1 MRKWLV
7 LAVGALLALSGLLFI
22 WQGAD
27 IIQIERGW
35 ASVIAGSVALAGGV
49 VTMAIGALIGT
60 VERLQASL
68 AQQGGVEVP
77 QPAEPAVVPTPAPQ
91 PVPAPQPEPI
101 HQPEPAPIPAPEPE
115 APKPAPLPEPE
126 EPKMPAAPVLPPL
139 AQPVRLPEPL
149 TPVPAS
155 PPAAPVVAAA
165 ATAVAGAGLFGF
177 FSRRRKAAEPS
188 RDEPG
193 DEQEAPRLPDFLVR
207 RDIVGE
213 APRVELQE
221 PLQETDAAPDVQPHG
236 SRESDESE
244 QASPS
249 PDSYAWLDR
258 ALAGDDKPEP
268 AFDWLRNR
276 APEPNEKEPILEDEA
291 SEPQTEEPFEQAYLA
306 QEPEVE
312 SEPHEAAPDAEPA
325 HEAEPAPAQVE
336 LPPQAPPT
344 VVGRYSS
351 GGSDY
356 TLYSDGSID
365 AESPEG
371 HQHFASMVELR
382 AHIEAQTDG

>member
-68 AQQGGVEVP
+68 AQQGGIELP
-77 QPAEPAVVPTPAPQ
+77 QPAERAVRPS
-91 PVPAPQPEPI
+91 PAPQPEPL
-101 HQPEPAPIPAPEPE
+101 HQPEPAPIPEPEPE
-115 APKPAPLPEPE
+115 EPKPAPLPEPP

-139 AQPVRLPEPL
+139 TQPVRLPEPPAPVAA
-149 TPVPAS
+149 TPL
-155 PPAAPVVAAA
+155 AAPVVAAA
-165 ATAVAGAGLFGF
+165 ATAAGAGLFGF

-221 PLQETDAAPDVQPHG
+221 PLEETDAAPDVQPHG

-268 AFDWLRNR
+268 AFDWLRSR
-276 APEPNEKEPILEDEA
+276 APEPSEKEPILDEEEV

-306 QEPEVE
+306 EEPEVE
-312 SEPHEAAPDAEPA
+312 SEPQETASEAEPA
-325 HEAEPAPAQVE
+325 HEAASEPAQEE
-336 LPPQAPPT
+336 LQPQAPPT

-365 AESPEG
+365 AEGPEG
-371 HQHFASMVELR
+371 HQHFASMVDLR
-382 AHIEAQTDG
+382 AHIEAQKNG